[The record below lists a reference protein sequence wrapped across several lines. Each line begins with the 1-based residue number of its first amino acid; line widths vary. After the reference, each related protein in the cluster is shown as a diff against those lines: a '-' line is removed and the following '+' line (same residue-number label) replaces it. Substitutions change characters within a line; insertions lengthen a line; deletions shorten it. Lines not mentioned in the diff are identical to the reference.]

1 MSEYQ
6 SENNSKLMPYERWIL
21 GVTLVLFGV
30 SFIATIFYKPKTND
44 NFVIYPTSAVQSEAQ
59 SEDTQSRISS
69 SDLEMLLE
77 SVGKTNSNNQNN
89 YISGKININTATAE
103 QLTELNGIG
112 EVKANAIIE
121 YRNNFGNFIS
131 LEEIMNVKGIGEKT
145 FEKIK
150 DYITF

>member
-44 NFVIYPTSAVQSEAQ
+44 NFVIYPTSAVESEAQ

-77 SVGKTNSNNQNN
+77 SVGKTNSKNQNN

>member
-44 NFVIYPTSAVQSEAQ
+44 NFVIYPTSAVESRTS

-77 SVGKTNSNNQNN
+77 SVGKINNTSQSN
-89 YISGKININTATAE
+89 YVSGKININTANAE
-103 QLTELNGIG
+103 QLMELNGIG
-112 EVKANAIIE
+112 EVKANAIIQ
-121 YRNNFGNFIS
+121 YRTDYGGFTS

>member
-44 NFVIYPTSAVQSEAQ
+44 NFVIYPTSAVESRTS

-112 EVKANAIIE
+112 EVKANDIIE

>member
-103 QLTELNGIG
+103 QLIELNGIG

-121 YRNNFGNFIS
+121 YRNNYGNFTS

>member
-1 MSEYQ
+1 
-6 SENNSKLMPYERWIL
+6 
-21 GVTLVLFGV
+21 
-30 SFIATIFYKPKTND
+30 
-44 NFVIYPTSAVQSEAQ
+44 
-59 SEDTQSRISS
+59 
-69 SDLEMLLE
+69 MLLE

-150 DYITF
+150 DYITI